1 MSATIY
7 YEVVDLD
14 ELIPWIFRH
23 ADIAEENHMDNWSE
37 GDREFSEFFN
47 DLFTYCIE
55 LNAQKRG
62 RGCESG
68 DAVLKGSLKAVDEVN
83 LPKESWKVFKR
94 EYFKHFIS
102 SQGMM
107 LRMLLE
113 TVYSVI
119 KGAEDPLI
127 Q

>member
-1 MSATIY
+1 M
-7 YEVVDLD
+7 
-14 ELIPWIFRH
+14 
-23 ADIAEENHMDNWSE
+23 
-37 GDREFSEFFN
+37 
-47 DLFTYCIE
+47 
-55 LNAQKRG
+55 
-62 RGCESG
+62 
-68 DAVLKGSLKAVDEVN
+68 LKGSLKIVDKVN

-107 LRMLLE
+107 LRMLLK

-119 KGAEDPLI
+119 KGAGDPLI